1 MRFHASTLVTFAVV
15 TLAASVAHAG
25 LQFETPVPTMGSG
38 GRATSYAAADTRTE
52 TAPVT
57 GKPGFPSLAPSLQ
70 TSIECFSFDTD
81 STLNAGQ
88 HFIPADAS
96 CAAGPSHVMDTG
108 NAIIEWRTKDYLGSA
123 PEFRSSLKS
132 FFSALPAP
140 APNPGAGTSLGTP
153 GFNPRVIYDQYAGR
167 FLVVVLERWDTA
179 SGNASN
185 QSRILLAISKTSDP
199 NDGFWFHAI
208 NSRVNV
214 SGVDSW
220 VDFPGVAVDD
230 KAVYITGNMF
240 SFGATSVYEGVRLWI
255 ISKTAAY
262 ADDDPFILSIVRNPY
277 ASAGAVTTTIPT
289 HMFGTPPTG
298 SGGRPMGTFLVAY
311 SGITDGTYEYLQIV
325 EVTDPLQTAGGPY
338 FTVQQ
343 LEVGDID
350 NPMLA
355 LPDAIQK
362 GSAWAIETNDR
373 RMLSAVWRG
382 NKLYCAANVR
392 GAALSPDANQCVA
405 RWWRLNTASTT
416 ALTQADAGN
425 VTGEDIAAGTH
436 TYYPAVM
443 VDADGNMA
451 IGFSA
456 SGPSVY
462 PGAYYATRLS
472 GDPAGTIGVP
482 TALAL
487 GVDYYRRYFGGTS
500 NRWGNYS
507 GIALSQ
513 PDQTDFWIFNQ
524 YAGPRGSGPT
534 GEDGRWRTRL
544 GRFRIKTVTAVE
556 HSPARAGLSQNV
568 PNPFNP
574 LTTIRFTLS
583 RRAYAK
589 LSVFDPTGRHIR
601 TLVDGERAPGTH
613 EVTWDGRDD
622 RGIPVASGVYLY
634 NLEAYGL
641 GESRKMVLLK

>member
-1 MRFHASTLVTFAVV
+1 MRFHASILVTFATM
-15 TLAASVAHAG
+15 TLAASVTHAG
-25 LQFETPVPTMGSG
+25 LQFETPVPTAGSG
-38 GRATSYAAADTRTE
+38 GRAASHAAVDARAE
-52 TAPVT
+52 TAPVP
-57 GKPGFPSLAPSLQ
+57 GKLPSLAPSLQ

-96 CAAGPSHVMDTG
+96 CAAGPSHVMDAG

-140 APNPGAGTSLGTP
+140 APNPGTGTSLGTP

-208 NSRVNV
+208 NSKVNV

-255 ISKTAAY
+255 VSKTAAY
-262 ADDDPFILSIVRNPY
+262 ADNDPFISLIVRNPY

-298 SGGRPMGTFLVAY
+298 SGGRPMGTFLLAY

-355 LPDAIQK
+355 LPDAIQG

-382 NKLYCAANVR
+382 NKLYCAANIR

-405 RWWRLNTASTT
+405 RWWRLNTASTI

-451 IGFSA
+451 VGFSA

-472 GDPAGTIGVP
+472 GDPAGVISAP

-534 GEDGRWRTRL
+534 GENGRWHTRL

-556 HSPARAGLSQNV
+556 HSPAHAGLFQNV

-583 RRAYAK
+583 GRVQVD
-589 LSVFDPTGRHIR
+589 LSIFDMTGRRVR
-601 TLVDGERAPGTH
+601 TLVNDVHPAGDHA
-613 EVTWDGRDD
+613 VVWDGRDD
-622 RGIPVASGVYLY
+622 RGNRVASGIYVYRFRAGGT
-634 NLEAYGL
+634 NQ
-641 GESRKMVLLK
+641 SRKMVLLK